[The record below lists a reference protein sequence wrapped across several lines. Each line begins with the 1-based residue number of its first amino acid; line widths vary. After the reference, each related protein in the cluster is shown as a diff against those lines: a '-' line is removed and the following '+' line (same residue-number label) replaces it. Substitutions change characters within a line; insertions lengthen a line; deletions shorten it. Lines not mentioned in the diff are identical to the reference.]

1 MNIPKQVTIGPHVIK
16 IRLIK
21 GLRLYEDADGLFNH
35 LNREIQI
42 DDNLSEIRTL
52 EVFLHEINEAII
64 WIFDIEDTDHHIIS
78 LIATGMAQALKPLL
92 LKKIPKGVKSKNDR
106 N

>member
-1 MNIPKQVTIGPHVIK
+1 MNIPKRITIGPHIIK
-16 IRLIK
+16 VSLVK
-21 GLRLYEDADGLFNH
+21 GLRLDESADGMFHH

-42 DDNLSEIRTL
+42 DDNLTEIRTL

-64 WIFDIEDTDHHIIS
+64 WIFDISDADHHIIS

-92 LKKIPKGVKSKNDR
+92 LKKIPKGVKKKK
-106 N
+106 